1 MEIFKLLSITL
12 GAILANNFIFS
23 QFLGC
28 CPFLGVSKKV
38 DTAVGMGVAVTFVM
52 GLASAVCFVVN
63 KYILIPLD
71 LAYMQTVAFILVIA
85 SLVQFIEMFLQKAM
99 PALYTAL
106 GVYLPLIT
114 TNCAV
119 LGVVL
124 LNVQNGYNFIESVV
138 YGITGG
144 LGFLLAIVLFA
155 SIRERLVFADYPKCW
170 DGFPI
175 AQGDPFRG
183 ERGAIAFDSRAG
195 TYRGL
200 QRFPKACADHSLPQ
214 SGRLCG
220 RRACAAQHL

>member
-63 KYILIPLD
+63 RFILIPLD

-85 SLVQFIEMFLQKAM
+85 SLVQFIEMFLQKSM
-99 PALYTAL
+99 PSLYTAL
-106 GVYLPLIT
+106 GIYLPLIT

-124 LNVQNGYNFIESVV
+124 LNVQNNYNFIESVV

-175 AQGDPFRG
+175 ALITAGLM
-183 ERGAIAFDSRAG
+183 ALAFMGFS
-195 TYRGL
+195 GL
-200 QRFPKACADHSLPQ
+200 KVW
-214 SGRLCG
+214 
-220 RRACAAQHL
+220 

>member
-119 LGVVL
+119 LGVAL
-124 LNVQNGYNFIESVV
+124 LNTQNDYNFIESVV

-144 LGFLLAIVLFA
+144 LGFLLAIFLFA
-155 SIRERLVFADYPKCW
+155 AVREQLEVSSENPKAF

-175 AQGDPFRG
+175 ALVTAGLM
-183 ERGAIAFDSRAG
+183 ALAFMGFS
-195 TYRGL
+195 GL
-200 QRFPKACADHSLPQ
+200 KVW
-214 SGRLCG
+214 
-220 RRACAAQHL
+220 